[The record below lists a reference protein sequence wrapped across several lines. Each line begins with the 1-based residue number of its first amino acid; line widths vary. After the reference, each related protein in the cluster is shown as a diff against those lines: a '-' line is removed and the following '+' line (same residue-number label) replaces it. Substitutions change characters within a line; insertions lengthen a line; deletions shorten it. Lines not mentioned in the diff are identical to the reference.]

1 MNEGEVGTNKFKEY
15 MKGAIAEAQNINEYD
30 KFGIIPRSAR
40 IQEV

>member
-1 MNEGEVGTNKFKEY
+1 MNEAEVSTNKFKEY

-30 KFGIIPRSAR
+30 KFGILPRASK